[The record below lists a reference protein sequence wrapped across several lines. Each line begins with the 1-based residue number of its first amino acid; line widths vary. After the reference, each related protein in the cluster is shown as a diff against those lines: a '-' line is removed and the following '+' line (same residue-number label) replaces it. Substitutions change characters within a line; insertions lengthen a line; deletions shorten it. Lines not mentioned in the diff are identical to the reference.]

1 MLAGTVCVDR
11 DSLLIIIGW
20 AAAVME
26 LAEKW
31 GFMHK
36 YLSALLVL
44 LALSC
49 LSPVLSE
56 VEGFVSTNVPL
67 GHWSYDAVDKL
78 IGQGLLD
85 SDMLTT
91 RPVSRFEMAR
101 HIAEA
106 DEKFQRLNAQNELIA
121 GILERLKKEYEP
133 ELAAIG
139 AVDGGPLL
147 DFAKPVEDPYIKYV
161 YARLKPDIENIRGDQ
176 FDAHSNL
183 RVGFASRVQLFDIAA
198 FYLHPEY
205 PYSSEDSSRN
215 AKLIE
220 AYGKLMLGK
229 FEIEVGKDSMWWG
242 PGYHG
247 SMLMS
252 NNAEPFTM
260 VKLSTPSPV
269 KLPWIF
275 QGLGPFKFVWFLA
288 QLEEDRPIPKP
299 KLTGIRI
306 NFKPHP
312 AVELGLSRAIIF
324 GGEGR
329 PKYTL
334 GDYLKAFSGRNES
347 LSGNKENDQLAG
359 FDASLL
365 LPVEWLMPAK
375 TVKLYTDWVGED
387 EAGGLP
393 GKWGRLFGAKF
404 YDILG
409 TGKTDL
415 DIEYANN
422 HVPGSP
428 NVFYN
433 HNIYRAGYTYEDRI
447 IGHFMGTDSKDLF
460 FRLTHYLNKDII
472 LGLQYDT
479 ETSNLSS
486 SPQPT
491 VDRIQSDI
499 TFFAPKGWQLNA
511 GYRYEDTKN
520 SPLPDNHI
528 IFLQVTYDF

>member
-11 DSLLIIIGW
+11 DCLLIIIGW

-36 YLSALLVL
+36 YFLALFVL
-44 LALSC
+44 LALPC
-49 LSPVLSE
+49 LSPVLSD
-56 VEGFVSTNVPL
+56 VVGFVSTNVPL

-78 IGQGLLD
+78 VGQGLLD

-106 DEKFQRLNAQNELIA
+106 DEKFQRLNTRNEI
-121 GILERLKKEYEP
+121 ISSIIERLTKEYEP

-161 YARLKPDIENIRGDQ
+161 YARSTPDIENIRGDQ
-176 FDAHSNL
+176 FDEHSNY
-183 RVGFASRVQLFDIAA
+183 RVGFTSRGQLFDIAG

-205 PYSSEDSSRN
+205 SWSSADTGQD

-220 AYGKLMLGK
+220 AYGKLALGK
-229 FEIEVGKDSMWWG
+229 FEVEVGKDSLWWG

-247 SMLMS
+247 SLLMS

-260 VKLSTPSPV
+260 VKLSTPTPV

-275 QGLGPFKFVWFLA
+275 RGLGPFKVVWFLT

-299 KLTGIRI
+299 KLTGMRI

-329 PKYTL
+329 PSL
-334 GDYLKAFSGRNES
+334 GLRDYWNIFFAT
-347 LSGNKENDQLAG
+347 KENRPGKLDNDQLAG

-375 TVKLYTDWVGED
+375 SVKLYTDWIGED

-393 GKWGRLFGAKF
+393 SSWGKLFGAKVS
-404 YDILG
+404 DILK
-409 TGKTDL
+409 TGRTDL
-415 DIEYANN
+415 IIEYANN
-422 HVPGSP
+422 HIPGKP
-428 NVFYN
+428 NVFYS
-433 HNIYRAGYTYEDRI
+433 HHIYQAGYTYKDRI
-447 IGHFMGTDSKDLF
+447 IGHHMGTDAKDLF
-460 FRLTHYLNKDII
+460 FRLTHYLNKDFIV
-472 LGLQYDT
+472 GLQYDKQ
-479 ETSNLSS
+479 TSNLSS

-491 VDRIQSDI
+491 IDQTGLDI
-499 TFFAPKGWQLNA
+499 TFFAPHNWQLNA

-528 IFLQVTYDF
+528 LFLQATYDF

>member
-1 MLAGTVCVDR
+1 MML
-11 DSLLIIIGW
+11 S
-20 AAAVME
+20 
-26 LAEKW
+26 EKRRS
-31 GFMHK
+31 MRK

-44 LALSC
+44 LALPC

-161 YARLKPDIENIRGDQ
+161 YARSKPDIENIRGDQ

-183 RVGFASRVQLFDIAA
+183 RAGFASRGQIFDIAG
-198 FYLHPEY
+198 FYIHPEY

-215 AKLIE
+215 VKLIE

-275 QGLGPFKFVWFLA
+275 RGLGPFKFVWFLT

-299 KLTGIRI
+299 KLTGMRI

-312 AVELGLSRAIIF
+312 AVELGLSRAVIF

-329 PKYTL
+329 PHL
-334 GDYLKAFSGRNES
+334 GFKDYLNIFLA
-347 LSGNKENDQLAG
+347 NKENRPGKLDNDQLAG

-393 GKWGRLFGAKF
+393 TKWGQLFGANF
-404 YDILG
+404 ADILG
-409 TGKTDL
+409 SGKTDL
-415 DIEYANN
+415 RVEYANDYI
-422 HVPGSP
+422 SEKP
-428 NVFYN
+428 NVFYT
-433 HNIYRAGYTYEDRI
+433 HHIYQAGYTYEGRI
-447 IGHFMGTDSKDLF
+447 IGHHMGTDTKDLF
-460 FRLTHYLNKDII
+460 IRLTHYLNKDIV

-491 VDRIQSDI
+491 SNQIQSDI
-499 TFFAPKGWQLNA
+499 TFFTSHGWQLNA